1 METQNTISKTAW
13 WTGTILK
20 GLLCL
25 FLGFDSI
32 MKIIKN
38 VHYVDGTKELGLPEN
53 CIQLLGA
60 YLLVGTVLYIYK
72 RTVLLGCLFLF
83 AYLGGAVAITYRAG
97 IGGHPY
103 IFAIVF
109 AFLLLLAEY
118 LRNSAVRKSIP
129 LIQNV

>member
-1 METQNTISKTAW
+1 METKNTISKPAW

-25 FLGFDSI
+25 FLGFDAI

-38 VHYVDGTKELGLPEN
+38 VHYVEGTKEFGLPEN
-53 CIQLLGA
+53 CIQLLGV

-103 IFAIVF
+103 LFAIAF

-118 LRNSAVRKSIP
+118 LSNSSIRKSIP
-129 LIQNV
+129 IIQNY

>member
-1 METQNTISKTAW
+1 
-13 WTGTILK
+13 
-20 GLLCL
+20 
-25 FLGFDSI
+25 

-60 YLLVGTVLYIYK
+60 YLLVGTLLYIYK
-72 RTVLLGCLFLF
+72 RTVLLGCLILF

-97 IGGHPY
+97 IGRHPY
-103 IFAIVF
+103 LFAIVF

-118 LRNSAVRKSIP
+118 LSNSAVRKSIP
-129 LIQNV
+129 IIQNN